1 MSLQPTTPAEV
12 QTAVKAYPRLLPRG
26 GGSKPALSTP
36 SAEVESLD
44 LSGLSGIIEYQ
55 PQEFT
60 FTALA
65 GTPLAEVETLL
76 NQQGQYLPFD
86 PILVQHGATLGG
98 AVAAGTSGPG
108 RYRYGGVR
116 DFLLGV
122 QFVDGLGELIRGGG
136 KVVKNAAGFDFPK
149 LMVGSLGRLGVLV
162 ELTFKVFPSPAAYT
176 TLRLT
181 YNGLHETLTSLYRL
195 MSASLDLEALELE
208 PPGRLWIRLG
218 GLPEALPPR
227 LDRLREFLGIDRD
240 AGEVHEGEEETALW
254 QQVREFEWLSEGCS
268 LVKIPLTPARIPA
281 LEEYFLY
288 PGGDGQTDA
297 RRRYSVGG
305 NILWLAWPES
315 LSALETILT
324 EQNLTG
330 LVLMGP
336 PDPTHLSQSP
346 LLGRQPGGA
355 FSRRVKGALDPDG
368 RFLPVPRVPSGV
380 SGVSES

>member
-12 QTAVKAYPRLLPRG
+12 QTAVKTYPRLLPRG

-36 SAEVESLD
+36 SANVESLD

-108 RYRYGGVR
+108 RYRYGGIR

-122 QFVDGLGELIRGGG
+122 QFVDGRGELIRGGG

-162 ELTFKVFPSPAAYT
+162 ELTFKVFPSPATYT
-176 TLRLT
+176 TLHLT
-181 YNGLHETLTSLYRL
+181 YNGLHEALTALYRL
-195 MSASLDLEALELE
+195 MCASLDLEALDLE
-208 PPGRLWIRLG
+208 PPGGLWIRLG
-218 GLPEALPPR
+218 GLPEVLPPR
-227 LDRLREFLGIDRD
+227 LDRLREFLGVDRD
-240 AGEVHEGEEETALW
+240 VGEVHEGEEETAFW

-281 LEEYFLY
+281 LEEYFL
-288 PGGDGQTDA
+288 QTDA

-336 PDPTHLSQSP
+336 PDPARLSQSP
-346 LLGRQPGGA
+346 WLGRQPGGA

-368 RFLPVPRVPSGV
+368 RFLPLSGV
-380 SGVSES
+380 PHPPAPQRGV